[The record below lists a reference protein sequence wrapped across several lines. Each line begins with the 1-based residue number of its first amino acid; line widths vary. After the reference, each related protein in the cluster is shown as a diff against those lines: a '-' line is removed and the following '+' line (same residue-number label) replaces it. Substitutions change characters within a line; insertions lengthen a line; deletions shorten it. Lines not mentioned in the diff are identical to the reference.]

1 MSMLYRAADSIRIA
15 QKSADQIHVS
25 GSQYLLCVGTADNM
39 ILIPYLFQ
47 NDQAVSISLLE
58 LVQHIDISFLIISK
72 LEICT
77 YDHISCVKG
86 SDNNIPDKIL
96 GSHLTDFICKW
107 TLDQIIHLILQM
119 NLPFLRKHQ

>member
-47 NDQAVSISLLE
+47 NDQTISISFLILGK
-58 LVQHIDISFLIISK
+58 HIDISFFIIAK

-77 YDHISCVKG
+77 YYYISCMKC
-86 SDNNIPDKIL
+86 SDDNIPDKIL
-96 GSHLTDFICKW
+96 SSHLTDFICKW
-107 TLDQIIHLILQM
+107 TVDQIIHLILQM